1 MLTREEFSKI
11 AKGMK
16 AVYSYPTFIA
26 DKDAFEVWYALLK
39 DLPYDVASM
48 ASQKHMMSS
57 NRVPTPADIRAE
69 AVKLTAPDELN
80 ETEAWTLVSKAIRNS
95 SYNSIQE
102 FSKLPPLVQKAVGQP
117 SQLAQWAMDED
128 YNESVV
134 ASNFMRTYRG
144 EVIKAKEYNKLPEKI
159 RGLIESVDRNSYSA
173 QIQEKNA
180 NMIKSSIKQEKL
192 KIGANTD
199 ATDVCMSEETRTKLE
214 KAKLKLRA

>member
-1 MLTREEFSKI
+1 MTREEFSKI

-48 ASQKHMMSS
+48 ATQKHMMSS
-57 NRVPTPADIRAE
+57 NRIPTPADIRAE

-144 EVIKAKEYNKLPEKI
+144 EVAREKEHNKLPEKM
-159 RGLIESVDRNSYSA
+159 RGLIESVNKSSYSA
-173 QIQEKNA
+173 QIAQN
-180 NMIKSSIKQEKL
+180 NSNVMKSSNEQEKL

-199 ATDVCMSEETRTKLE
+199 ATGAYMSEETMKKLE
-214 KAKLKLRA
+214 KAKSKLRA